1 MTANRLKS
9 LLKDNWV
16 NFSHYRKGYLYY
28 LIAEQDDE
36 STTTYCFPVP
46 IEDVGD
52 ATFGSVEKAILFMR
66 YIRKASEEGSF
77 AKMVS

>member
-1 MTANRLKS
+1 MTTNRLKG

-36 STTTYCFPVP
+36 STITYSFPVP
-46 IEDVGD
+46 IDDIGD
-52 ATFGSVEKAILFMR
+52 ATFGAIEKAILFMR
-66 YIRKASEEGSF
+66 YIRKAQEEGSF
-77 AKMVS
+77 TKVVS